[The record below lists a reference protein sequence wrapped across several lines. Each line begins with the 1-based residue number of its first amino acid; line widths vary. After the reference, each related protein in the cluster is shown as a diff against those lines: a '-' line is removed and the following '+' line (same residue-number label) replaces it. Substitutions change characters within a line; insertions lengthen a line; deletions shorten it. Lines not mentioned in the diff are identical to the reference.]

1 VHSSTEV
8 DWVGGVINEFVVK
21 SLGGMMSRF
30 SIRVSALGPP
40 KSNVKST
47 HYDKYVYFGRRMV
60 RME

>member
-1 VHSSTEV
+1 
-8 DWVGGVINEFVVK
+8 
-21 SLGGMMSRF
+21 MSRF
-30 SIRVSALGPP
+30 SIRVSALGPNRQQHRVTLGLSHLGP